1 MRFCTA
7 GVSIGL
13 FCATPAVVLSRAVP
27 RKAALEML
35 PTGEMIVSAEARRI
49 GLVNLVVRTGE
60 ARAAGVALAEA
71 IAARSAVAVRLGKA
85 SFHRQLGLCL
95 ADAYEDAARAMVENL
110 MAEDAAEGIDAFLEK
125 RAPRWRDR

>member
-1 MRFCTA
+1 VRFCTA

-13 FCATPAVVLSRAVP
+13 FCATPAVVLSRAAP

-35 PTGEMIVSAEARRI
+35 LTGEMIVSAEARRI
-49 GLVNLVVRTGE
+49 GLVNRLVRTGE

>member
-13 FCATPAVVLSRAVP
+13 FCATPAVVLSRAAP

-35 PTGEMIVSAEARRI
+35 LTGEMIVSAEARRI
-49 GLVNLVVRTGE
+49 GLVNRLVRTGE
-60 ARAAGVALAEA
+60 AGAALAEA

>member
-35 PTGEMIVSAEARRI
+35 PTGEMIVSAGARRI
-49 GLVNLVVRTGE
+49 GLVNRVVRTGE
-60 ARAAGVALAEA
+60 AGAALAEA